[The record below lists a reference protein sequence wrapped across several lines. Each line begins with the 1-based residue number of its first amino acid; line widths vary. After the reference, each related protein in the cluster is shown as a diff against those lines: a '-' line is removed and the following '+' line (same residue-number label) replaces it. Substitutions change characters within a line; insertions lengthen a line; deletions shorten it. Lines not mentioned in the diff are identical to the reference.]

1 MLCDIKRMRSRFIKK
16 KKFYGK
22 LKKKKKWINKQELT

>member
-22 LKKKKKWINKQELT
+22 LKKKKKSE

>member
-22 LKKKKKWINKQELT
+22 LKKKKSEYINKN

>member
-22 LKKKKKWINKQELT
+22 LKKKKREYINKN